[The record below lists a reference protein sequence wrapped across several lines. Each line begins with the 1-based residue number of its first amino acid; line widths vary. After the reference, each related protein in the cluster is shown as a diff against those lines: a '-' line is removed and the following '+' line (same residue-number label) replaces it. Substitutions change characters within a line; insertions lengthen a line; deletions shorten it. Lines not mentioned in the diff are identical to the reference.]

1 MSAAERAFAE
11 AESQGLP
18 ERIEDAA
25 TLSRLA
31 VMLAPTP
38 SAVDRRAA

>member
-11 AESQGLP
+11 AEAQGLP

-25 TLSRLA
+25 TLARLA
-31 VMLAPTP
+31 VLLAPAAP
-38 SAVDRRAA
+38 AVDRQAA